1 MQGIGA
7 GALFGN
13 QITRH
18 IGLEY
23 IGFSG
28 AALAMIALRHLCL
41 LQFPLSLKRLKMT
54 ALTQVRSFLS
64 F

>member
-1 MQGIGA
+1 MQPMWQQPFSQVFFNAGIGA

-13 QITRH
+13 QIMRH

-28 AALAMIALRHLCL
+28 AALAVIALGMFVFFNLRYRN
-41 LQFPLSLKRLKMT
+41 QNI
-54 ALTQVRSFLS
+54 
-64 F
+64 